1 MFNRRSTINYN
12 IECEDNL
19 NLTINTA
26 IPLGLLIS
34 ELMTNSVKH
43 GFKNI
48 ERGNIN
54 IHLQKSDNNKLI
66 LTYSNDGNVFPEN
79 IDIHDPE
86 LKTYG
91 LRLINILTSQLDG
104 NLNLSR
110 ENGTKFTITFS
121 MI

>member
-1 MFNRRSTINYN
+1 
-12 IECEDNL
+12 
-19 NLTINTA
+19 
-26 IPLGLLIS
+26 
-34 ELMTNSVKH
+34 MTNSVKH

-54 IHLQKSDNNKLI
+54 VRLQKSDEDRLI

-104 NLNLSR
+104 NLDLSR
-110 ENGTKFTITFS
+110 ENGTKITITFS